1 MDSFIQNSSENFSNF
16 LSLIDLKAN
25 SKTTFNYLIGFGVEL
40 DSFDFDNNL
49 DRIIKG
55 YEKTF
60 YFEKPSTGMALLAF
74 DDLVSVVTDGKER
87 FATIDKKI
95 SVYKNNFYNNWVKL
109 GIKEIPV
116 FIGGAKFI
124 AEQPND
130 LWENFSDS
138 YWFIPDNLILKQNG
152 KCYYIHYNTVTNKSD
167 SDALITRYCSKL
179 KKILDYKPVDS
190 YTIPKPALV
199 KGNTPKEK
207 KRWIASVKDAV
218 NTLENDEL
226 SKVVLSRN
234 IEIKLSDDLNLNY
247 ALKKLGQR
255 NPESYIFAYHSGQ
268 STFFGASPEKLA
280 RFEDY
285 SIEIDALAG
294 SINRGKNEE
303 QDKKYEEDL
312 LNSKKDV
319 AEHKFV
325 LDYILKSISKIVESV
340 DYSPVPFV
348 KKFHNI
354 QHLCAQVKAK
364 LNSDAL
370 MFEILDVVYPTPAI
384 CGTPKEKAIT
394 QIKKLE
400 DYKRGMYSGFVGW
413 LNFSGEGEFA
423 VSIRSAVLKG
433 DKLTAFAGCGIV
445 ADSNAEKEYEESEL
459 KLKTI
464 LSLFDNEN

>member
-1 MDSFIQNSSENFSNF
+1 MDTFIQNSSENFSNF

-60 YFEKPSTGMALLAF
+60 YFEKPASGSAILAF
-74 DDLVSVVTDGKER
+74 DDLVSIVTEGKER
-87 FATIDKKI
+87 FATIDKKM
-95 SVYKNNFYNNWVKL
+95 SLYKNNFFNNWVKL
-109 GIKEIPV
+109 GLKEIPV
-116 FIGGAKFI
+116 FIGGAKFM
-124 AEQPND
+124 AEQPNE

-138 YWFIPDNLILKQNG
+138 YWFIPDNLIFRQNG
-152 KCYYIHYNTVTNKSD
+152 RCYYIHYNQVSNKSD
-167 SDALITRYCSKL
+167 SEALVTRYISKL
-179 KKILDYKPVDS
+179 KKILDYKPITDNKA
-190 YTIPKPALV
+190 PKQTAV

-207 KRWIASVKDAV
+207 KKWIGTVKEAV

-226 SKVVLSRN
+226 SKVVLSRSM
-234 IEIKLSDDLNLNY
+234 EIKLNEELNLNY
-247 ALKKLGQR
+247 SLKKLKDK
-255 NPESYIFAYHSGQ
+255 NPESYIFAYHSGKA
-268 STFFGASPEKLA
+268 TFFGASPEKLA
-280 RFEDY
+280 KFEDY

-294 SINRGKNEE
+294 SINRGKT
-303 QDKKYEEDL
+303 EDEDIKLQNQL
-312 LNSKKDV
+312 LNSAKDV

-325 LDYILKSISKIVESV
+325 LDYIIKSVSKIVESV
-340 DYSPVPFV
+340 EYDPAPKV

-354 QHLCAQVKAK
+354 QHLWVPVAAK
-364 LNSDAL
+364 LNSEASV
-370 MFEILDVVYPTPAI
+370 FEILDIIYPTPAI
-384 CGTPKEKAIT
+384 CGAPKDKAVSL
-394 QIKKLE
+394 IKKLE

-423 VSIRSAVLKG
+423 VAIRSAVTKG